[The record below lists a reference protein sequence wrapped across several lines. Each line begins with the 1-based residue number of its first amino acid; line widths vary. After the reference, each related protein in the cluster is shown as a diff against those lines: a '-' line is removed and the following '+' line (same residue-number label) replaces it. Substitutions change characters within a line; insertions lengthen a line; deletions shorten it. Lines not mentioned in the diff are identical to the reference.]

1 MCLWLTRNFF
11 SSKILLLSCACV
23 TVKLRAM
30 LMRGSIGRQIVTV
43 VIRWVTVHSWCYS
56 PNVMTLIN
64 NWFLPTKVTES
75 IWIIVGRISLSWA
88 CCYCVS
94 TVWQVW
100 KWFRVELQQPMCWW
114 RHKDMRRSLESVCL
128 LHGSVEF
135 SPCLCCVSLPR
146 MKQNKKLQNKLFFSN
161 STNST
166 ITMCSS
172 RASIEW
178 PHL

>member
-1 MCLWLTRNFF
+1 
-11 SSKILLLSCACV
+11 
-23 TVKLRAM
+23 
-30 LMRGSIGRQIVTV
+30 MRGSTGRQIVTV
-43 VIRWVTVHSWCYS
+43 VIRWVTVHCCCYS

-64 NWFLPTKVTES
+64 NWFLPTKVTEG
-75 IWIIVGRISLSWA
+75 IWIIVGRISLSWV

-94 TVWQVW
+94 VWQVW
-100 KWFRVELQQPMCWW
+100 KWFWVELQQPMCWW

-146 MKQNKKLQNKLFFSN
+146 MKQKKLQNKLFFSN

-166 ITMCSS
+166 IRKYSS
-172 RASIEW
+172 RAFIWVS
-178 PHL
+178 HL